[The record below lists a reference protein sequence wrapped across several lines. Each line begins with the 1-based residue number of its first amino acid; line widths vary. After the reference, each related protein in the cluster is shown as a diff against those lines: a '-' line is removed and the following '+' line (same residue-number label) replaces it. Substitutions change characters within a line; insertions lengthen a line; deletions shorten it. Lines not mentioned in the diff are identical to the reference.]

1 MKQGLT
7 CMWLCAGL
15 GLMSAAHGQ
24 TPNTPCGWFDHNGDG
39 ILGAN
44 TWLYVLG
51 QYGTSTGEM
60 DIDDNGMVDLRDFLQ
75 FLPYFGE
82 QCPIEWADTTSGH
95 ILDVLLVEHA
105 VHDAELAGLVDTLPA
120 GSVTYWLY
128 AQLAEPTDGI
138 LSMYGDD
145 AAPLTLETDGSF
157 YGFGTG
163 PGEAITLEGY
173 NPIFNSFVPA
183 NEFMTWFT
191 LDEEPGDNWNTP
203 SAGFITGTA
212 DATNGMAEAG
222 LIQIND
228 PIGGGSFFQSYC
240 CQSGDGF
247 ILLGQ
252 FTVVGTTT
260 FSGTVNLI
268 AETAGS
274 TAIEFAEGMTFSSGD
289 LAVLGCMDPQAINF
303 DQDATHE
310 PLGACAYAG
319 DFNGDGE
326 FTVED
331 LLELLADFGCTTC
344 PQGDLNGDGVVS
356 VQDILLF

>member
-1 MKQGLT
+1 
-7 CMWLCAGL
+7 
-15 GLMSAAHGQ
+15 
-24 TPNTPCGWFDHNGDG
+24 
-39 ILGAN
+39 
-44 TWLYVLG
+44 
-51 QYGTSTGEM
+51 
-60 DIDDNGMVDLRDFLQ
+60 
-75 FLPYFGE
+75 
-82 QCPIEWADTTSGH
+82 
-95 ILDVLLVEHA
+95 
-105 VHDAELAGLVDTLPA
+105 LAGLVDTLPA

-191 LDEEPGDNWNTP
+191 LDEEPGANWNNP

-228 PIGGGSFFQSYC
+228 SVGGGSFFQSYC

-260 FSGTVNLI
+260 FSGTVNLL

-303 DQDATHE
+303 HQDATHE
-310 PLGACAYAG
+310 PFGACSYTG
-319 DFNGDGE
+319 DFNGDGM

-331 LLELLADFGCTTC
+331 LLGMLADFGCTTC

-356 VQDILLF
+356 VQDILLFLTFL